1 MGFQRSVQSR
11 VLRNLTTLLVGAL
24 FLAPLATFANETG
37 PIERYA
43 KALASANAQL
53 SLTTRGELARRL
65 LLLSSYYRIDPRLL
79 LAIVSAESSWRAG
92 IISPVGAKGDG
103 QLMPA
108 TAADLRVEPLEP
120 YENLDGTARS
130 LRRMIVRFASSP
142 PSERFDAGR
151 LGRKARFAHGTNSAS
166 RATGTV
172 ALVSA
177 LPVMTRE
184 RR

>member
-11 VLRNLTTLLVGAL
+11 VLRNLTTFLVGTL

-79 LAIVSAESSWRAG
+79 LAIVSADSS
-92 IISPVGAKGDG
+92 
-103 QLMPA
+103 
-108 TAADLRVEPLEP
+108 
-120 YENLDGTARS
+120 
-130 LRRMIVRFASSP
+130 
-142 PSERFDAGR
+142 
-151 LGRKARFAHGTNSAS
+151 
-166 RATGTV
+166 
-172 ALVSA
+172 
-177 LPVMTRE
+177 
-184 RR
+184 